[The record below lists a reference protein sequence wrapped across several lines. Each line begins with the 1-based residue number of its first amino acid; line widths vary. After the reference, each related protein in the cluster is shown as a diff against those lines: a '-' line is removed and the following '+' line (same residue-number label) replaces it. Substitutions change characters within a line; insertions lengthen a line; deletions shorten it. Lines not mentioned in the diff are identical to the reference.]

1 MRFRRK
7 PVEQT
12 FVNPGQKNNGDGT
25 KYIGVTIP
33 FNNPNGIFFQS
44 TTNISQVYSNL
55 KNLLMTAKGE
65 RYMLPEFGTEIKY
78 ILFENITD
86 EETFIEQ
93 IKTDITNAI
102 RLWLPYLVIEVL
114 DVNINVGN
122 DGRVDDS
129 THAVGIKL
137 TVRIDKTQ
145 IYLPIKIF
153 ISVTGNIKVSEAIYN
168 GIS

>member
-7 PVEQT
+7 SVQQT
-12 FVNPGQKNNGDGT
+12 FVNPGDFRNNSGN
-25 KYIGVTIP
+25 KYIGITLP

-44 TTNISQVYSNL
+44 TTNINQVYSNL

-86 EETFIEQ
+86 EDTFIEE
-93 IKTDITNAI
+93 IKTDISNA
-102 RLWLPYLVIEVL
+102 LKMWLPYLVIEEL
-114 DVNINVGN
+114 TVNINISN
-122 DGRVDDS
+122 DGRVDDTS
-129 THAVGIKL
+129 HAVGIKL

-145 IYLPIKIF
+145 IYLPIKIL
-153 ISVTGNIKVSEAIYN
+153 ISVTGNITLEAIYN
-168 GIS
+168 GTG